1 MTIKGNRM
9 TLNEIIKFMVKTRC
23 EDDNFCIYVT
33 DEKLFWDKECLAS
46 SYPQV
51 DESDNEVYPPDAASK
66 GL

>member
-33 DEKLFWDKECLAS
+33 DEKLF
-46 SYPQV
+46 
-51 DESDNEVYPPDAASK
+51 
-66 GL
+66 